1 MKKVINGICVVL
13 AFVCVGLGAIGIVVP
28 ILPTTPLFLA
38 AAVLFAKGSK
48 RFHQMVSFDKALP
61 ESSGGFSNN
70 QIHDEEE

>member
-28 ILPTTPLFLA
+28 IPADNTAFSGGSRVVCQRFK
-38 AAVLFAKGSK
+38 AVSS
-48 RFHQMVSFDKALP
+48 MVSFDKALP

>member
-28 ILPTTPLFLA
+28 ILPTTAFSGGSRVVCQRFK
-38 AAVLFAKGSK
+38 AVSS
-48 RFHQMVSFDKALP
+48 MVSFDKALP